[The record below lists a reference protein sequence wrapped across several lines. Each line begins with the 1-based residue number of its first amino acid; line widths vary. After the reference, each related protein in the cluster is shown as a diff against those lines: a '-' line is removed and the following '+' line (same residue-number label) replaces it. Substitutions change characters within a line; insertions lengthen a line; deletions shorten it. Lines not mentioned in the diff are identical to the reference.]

1 MPTQEKIMND
11 ITQPQPQDIYW
22 EQQIQSWK
30 LSGLSQARFCKNNN
44 LTYHRFV
51 YWRGKFDDATR
62 VPPKQ
67 NRGGFATVS
76 VRPDADRGLTL
87 SLPNGLVMRGIC
99 AENLSV
105 VRQLLDQL

>member
-1 MPTQEKIMND
+1 MND
-11 ITQPQPQDIYW
+11 ITQPLPQPQDIYW
-22 EQQIQSWK
+22 KQQIQTWK
-30 LSGLSQARFCKNNN
+30 LSGLSQAQFCKNNN
-44 LTYHRFV
+44 LIYHRFV

-62 VPPKQ
+62 ASSAKQ
-67 NRGGFATVS
+67 DRGGFATVA

-87 SLPNGLVMRGIC
+87 SLPSGLIVRGIC

>member
-1 MPTQEKIMND
+1 MND
-11 ITQPQPQDIYW
+11 ITQPLPQPQDIDW
-22 EQQIQSWK
+22 KQQVQTWK
-30 LSGLSQARFCKNNN
+30 LSGLSQVQFCKNNN
-44 LTYHRFV
+44 LIYHRFV
-51 YWRGKFDDATR
+51 YWRGKLDHATK

-67 NRGGFATVS
+67 DRGRFAAVS

-99 AENLSV
+99 TENLSV